1 METLKLEEK
10 HYGNVI
16 DQMLKL
22 KSRINYHITE
32 IVPNLSSMYSYEEK
46 EYIVI
51 YNSCLAELKFLK
63 NLIIEHEAIFNEI
76 LTCYNLSVSVFIN
89 KYILR

>member
-10 HYGNVI
+10 HHGNVI

-22 KSRINYHITE
+22 KTRINYHKNE
-32 IVPNLSSMYSYEEK
+32 IVPNFYKMYSYEEK
-46 EYIVI
+46 EYLAIH
-51 YNSCLAELKFLK
+51 NDCLAELKFLK

-76 LTCYNLSVSVFIN
+76 LSSYNLSVSVFIN